1 MQKGVIELLKEFD
14 EQVRVDR
21 SCELN
26 AMVLKGVLSHCH
38 QVDSQRVF
46 VREIAATVNEFYREE
61 GESLKI
67 SNKKVGHVLKN
78 LGLYTRRL
86 GNAGRGL
93 ILDRATQNRAHELC
107 YANEVLPNSDEGPAC
122 GYCHN
127 LQLLDIQEVV

>member
-46 VREIAATVNEFYREE
+46 VREIAATVNDFYREE

-93 ILDRATQNRAHELC
+93 ILDRASKNRAHEL
-107 YANEVLPNSDEGPAC
+107 
-122 GYCHN
+122 
-127 LQLLDIQEVV
+127 